1 MQNEAGLN
9 DSAKSKIP
17 PGRRPLRPLQA
28 GGQNPKSQFD
38 HITLEILWRR
48 LISIVD
54 EADASVART
63 AFSSLLRDAH
73 DYTCMFTDSRGQELV
88 QGTFCTPGQA
98 GAMALGVKTLINS
111 IAPDAYQP
119 GDVFIVNDPWLLA
132 GHLNDVCV
140 MSPIFYKERPVAF
153 TACVF
158 HHSDIGGR
166 VASDNRQVYE
176 EGIFIPPLKLYEAGV
191 LNESVLEMI
200 RWNVRTPEE
209 VTGDIRSQVA
219 ANHVCAQKVIEM
231 LEDEGLD
238 TLDELA
244 DEIIDRTEKSMRAA
258 ILKIPNGAYP
268 YEGIIE
274 GAGQRED
281 ITIKVT
287 VEVKDS
293 DIYIDFDGTSSQ
305 VDWGGNVVY
314 NFTYAYVFMAVKS
327 AFDPDIPI
335 NEGAIRPVKMT
346 APEGTVVNCKFPAA
360 VAARM
365 QIGHFMTEMVYKA
378 LAAATPDNIIAE
390 SGGTPAQTNIFY
402 GKRYNEA
409 PWLTMII
416 RGGGLGAGSRMD
428 GHHCAIFP
436 ANGANTPVEIFESDT
451 PLIVEERSLVCDSGG
466 PGKMRGG
473 LGRKMTIR
481 VPDDDYAPQGPT
493 SIAVQAGRYKY
504 PPRGLFGAGPGSGAR
519 FMVNGQTGDPSGL
532 TLCLPGDAIQ
542 FDSAGGGGYGDP
554 LQRDPQAVEADVVN
568 GYVSLE
574 KARDD
579 YGVVID
585 PVTLKVD
592 PLETEK
598 VRAERYSKI
607 EDCRLKI

>member
-1 MQNEAGLN
+1 MKKTSGNTDKKGAR
-9 DSAKSKIP
+9 KF
-17 PGRRPLRPLQA
+17 
-28 GGQNPKSQFD
+28 NPQSQFD
-38 HITLEILWRR
+38 PITLEILWRR

-98 GAMALGVKTLINS
+98 GAMALGVKTVINS
-111 IAPDAYQP
+111 IPLQEYQP

-140 MSPIFYKERPVAF
+140 LSPIFYKKKPVAF

-166 VASDNRQVYE
+166 VASDNRQVFE
-176 EGIFIPPLKLYEAGV
+176 EGLFIPPIKLYDAGV
-191 LNESVLEMI
+191 LNESALNMI

-219 ANHVCAQKVIEM
+219 ANHVCAQKIIEM
-231 LEDEGLD
+231 LADEGLD
-238 TLDELA
+238 TLDDLA
-244 DEIIDRTEKSMRAA
+244 DEIIDRTETSMRDA
-258 ILKIPNGAYP
+258 IGKIPDGVYP

-274 GAGQRED
+274 GAGKRKD
-281 ITIKVT
+281 IKIKLSVA
-287 VEVKDS
+287 VKGS
-293 DIYIDFDGTSSQ
+293 DIHIDFDGTSAQ

-335 NEGAIRPVKMT
+335 NEGAIRPIKMS
-346 APEGTVVNCKFPAA
+346 APEGSVVNCKFPAA

-365 QIGHFMTEMVYKA
+365 QIGHFMTEMVFKA
-378 LAAATPDNIIAE
+378 LAHATPDNIIAE

-402 GKRYNEA
+402 GKRFNGK

-416 RGGGLGAGSRMD
+416 RGGGMGASSKMD

-436 ANGANTPVEIFESDT
+436 ANGANTPAEIFESDT
-451 PLIVEERSLVCDSGG
+451 PLIVKERSLICDSGG

-473 LGRKMTIR
+473 LGRKFVIR
-481 VPDDDYAPQGPT
+481 IPDDDTAPESPT
-493 SIAVQAGRYKY
+493 SIAIQAGRYRYAPK
-504 PPRGLFGAGPGSGAR
+504 GLFKGGSANKAQ
-519 FMVNGQTGDPSGL
+519 FVVDDQAGDPSGL
-532 TLCLPGDAIQ
+532 TLCESGNVIQ
-542 FDSAGGGGYGDP
+542 FHSAGGGGYGDP
-554 LQRDPQAVEADVVN
+554 LERDPQAVEQDVFN
-568 GYVSLE
+568 EYVSIE
-574 KARDD
+574 QARRD

-585 PVTLKVD
+585 SKTLKVD
-592 PLETEK
+592 LKETEK
-598 VRAERYSKI
+598 LRSRKRSELTQQNM
-607 EDCRLKI
+607 E

>member
-1 MQNEAGLN
+1 MSEELKGSNPQ
-9 DSAKSKIP
+9 SAI
-17 PGRRPLRPLQA
+17 R
-28 GGQNPKSQFD
+28 NPQSNFD
-38 HITLEILWRR
+38 PITLEILWRR
-48 LISIVD
+48 LVSIVD

-98 GAMALGVKTLINS
+98 GAMALGVKKLVNS
-111 IAPDAYQP
+111 IPRSDYRP

-132 GHLNDVCV
+132 GHLNDICV

-176 EGIFIPPLKLYEAGV
+176 EGIFIPPLRLYAAGV
-191 LNESVLEMI
+191 LNESVLNLI

-238 TLDELA
+238 TLDDLA
-244 DEIIDRTEKSMRAA
+244 DEIIDRTEKSMREA
-258 ILKIPNGAYP
+258 IARIPDGTYP

-274 GAGQRED
+274 GAGQRDD
-281 ITIKVT
+281 IRIKLK

-293 DIYIDFDGTSSQ
+293 DIHIDFDGTSPQ

-365 QIGHFMTEMVYKA
+365 QIGHFMTEMVFKA
-378 LAAATPDNIIAE
+378 LADATPDNIIAE

-402 GKRYNEA
+402 GKRSNGK

-466 PGKMRGG
+466 AGKMRGG
-473 LGRKMTIR
+473 LGRKMIIR
-481 VPDDDYAPQGPT
+481 VPDDDTAPQGPT
-493 SIAVQAGRYKY
+493 SIALQAGRFKY
-504 PPRGLFGAGPGSGAR
+504 APQGLFGAGPGVMAQ
-519 FMVNGQTGDPSGL
+519 FLVNDKDGDPSGL
-532 TLCLPGDAIQ
+532 TLCHTGDGIQ
-542 FDSAGGGGYGDP
+542 FLSAGGGGYGDP
-554 LQRDPQAVEADVVN
+554 LERDPEAVEQDVGN
-568 GYVSLE
+568 GYVSIE
-574 KARDD
+574 KARED
-579 YGVVID
+579 YGVVVD
-585 PVTLKVD
+585 PGTLKVD
-592 PLETEK
+592 LEETDK
-598 VRAERYSKI
+598 VRGSRKN
-607 EDCRLKI
+607 KQVG

>member
-1 MQNEAGLN
+1 MPDNGGTKN
-9 DSAKSKIP
+9 IPHSAFRIP
-17 PGRRPLRPLQA
+17 NSRD
-28 GGQNPKSQFD
+28 FD
-38 HITLEILWRR
+38 PITLEILWRR
-48 LISIVD
+48 LVSIVD

-98 GAMALGVKTLINS
+98 GAMALGVKKLINS
-111 IAPDAYQP
+111 IAYEDYRP

-166 VASDNRQVYE
+166 VASDNREVYE
-176 EGIFIPPLKLYEAGV
+176 EGIFIPPLKLYDAGV
-191 LNESVLEMI
+191 LNESVLELI

-244 DEIIDRTEKSMRAA
+244 DEIIDRTEKSMREA
-258 ILKIPNGAYP
+258 ISGIPNGIYP

-274 GAGQRED
+274 GAGKRAD
-281 ITIKVT
+281 ISIKLT
-287 VEVKDS
+287 VEVNESEVHIK
-293 DIYIDFDGTSSQ
+293 FDGTSPQ

-335 NEGAIRPVKMT
+335 NEGATRPIKMT

-365 QIGHFMTEMVYKA
+365 QIGHFMTEMVFKA
-378 LAAATPDNIIAE
+378 LSEAMPDNIIAE
-390 SGGTPAQTNIFY
+390 SGGTPAQTNILY
-402 GKRYNEA
+402 GKRA
-409 PWLTMII
+409 DDRSWLTMII
-416 RGGGLGAGSRMD
+416 RGGGLGASSRMD

-451 PLIVEERSLVCDSGG
+451 PLIVAERSLTCDSGG
-466 PGKMRGG
+466 PGQMRGG
-473 LGRKMTIR
+473 LGRKMIIR
-481 VPDDDYAPQGPT
+481 VPDDEFAPSGPT
-493 SIAVQAGRYKY
+493 SIALQAGRFKY
-504 PPRGLFGAGPGSGAR
+504 APGGMFGAESGAR
-519 FMVNGQTGDPSGL
+519 AQFLVNDEAGDPSGL
-532 TLCLPGDAIQ
+532 TLCRPGDVIQ
-542 FDSAGGGGYGDP
+542 FHSAGGGGYGDP
-554 LQRDPQAVEADVVN
+554 FGRDPGAVEQDVRN
-568 GYVSLE
+568 GYVSIE
-574 KARDD
+574 KAREE
-579 YGVVID
+579 YGVVVEPD
-585 PVTLKVD
+585 SLKVD
-592 PLETEK
+592 LAETDSL
-598 VRAERYSKI
+598 RAGKKR
-607 EDCRLKI
+607 

>member
-1 MQNEAGLN
+1 MEEKRGSWG
-9 DSAKSKIP
+9 DRTAKKP
-17 PGRRPLRPLQA
+17 
-28 GGQNPKSQFD
+28 NPKSVIRNPKSKFD
-38 HITLEILWRR
+38 PITLEILWRR

-98 GAMALGVKTLINS
+98 GAMALGVKTIINS
-111 IAPDAYQP
+111 IPIESYQP

-140 MSPIFYKERPVAF
+140 LSPIFYKDRPVAF

-176 EGIFIPPLKLYEAGV
+176 EGLFIPPIKLYDAGV
-191 LNESVLEMI
+191 LNEPALNMI

-219 ANHVCAQKVIEM
+219 ANHVCSQKIIEM
-231 LEDEGLD
+231 LEDERLD
-238 TLDELA
+238 TLDDLA
-244 DEIIDRTEKSMRAA
+244 DEIIDRTETSMRAA
-258 ILKIPNGAYP
+258 IAKIPDGIYP
-268 YEGIIE
+268 YEGVIE
-274 GAGQRED
+274 GAGKRKD
-281 ITIKVT
+281 ITIKLS

-293 DIYIDFDGTSSQ
+293 DIHVDFEGTSPQ
-305 VDWGGNVVY
+305 VDWGGNVVF

-335 NEGAIRPVKMT
+335 NEGAIRPVKMA
-346 APEGTVVNCKFPAA
+346 APEGSVVNCTFPAA

-365 QIGHFMTEMVYKA
+365 QIGHFMTEMVFKA
-378 LAAATPDNIIAE
+378 LANATPDNIIAE

-402 GKRYNEA
+402 GKRHNGK

-416 RGGGLGAGSRMD
+416 RGGGMGASSKKD

-451 PLIVEERSLVCDSGG
+451 PLLVQERSLVGDSGG

-473 LGRKMTIR
+473 LGRKFVIR
-481 VPDDDYAPQGPT
+481 IPDDEFVPQPPT
-493 SIAVQAGRYKY
+493 SIAIQAGRFRYA
-504 PPRGLFGAGPGSGAR
+504 PHGLFGGKPGSKAQ
-519 FMVNGQTGDPSGL
+519 FVVNDQAGDPSGL
-532 TLCLPGDAIQ
+532 TLCESGDVIQ
-542 FDSAGGGGYGDP
+542 FHSAGGGGYGNP
-554 LQRDPQAVEADVVN
+554 LKRDPQAVEQDVFN
-568 GYVSLE
+568 EYVSIE
-574 KARDD
+574 QARDN

-585 PVTLKVD
+585 PKTLKVD
-592 PLETEK
+592 LEETEK
-598 VRAERYSKI
+598 LRASRKGSK
-607 EDCRLKI
+607 

>member
-1 MQNEAGLN
+1 MPDNGDTSTNPQ
-9 DSAKSKIP
+9 SAIRNRQSK
-17 PGRRPLRPLQA
+17 
-28 GGQNPKSQFD
+28 FD
-38 HITLEILWRR
+38 PITLEILWRR
-48 LISIVD
+48 LVSIVD

-98 GAMALGVKTLINS
+98 GAMALGVKRLIKS
-111 IAPDAYQP
+111 IPLNAYRP

-140 MSPIFYKERPVAF
+140 MSPIFYRERPIGF

-176 EGIFIPPLKLYEAGV
+176 EGIFIPPLKLYDAGV
-191 LNESVLEMI
+191 LNEGVLELI
-200 RWNVRTPEE
+200 RWNVRTPDE

-231 LEDEGLD
+231 LADEGLD
-238 TLDELA
+238 TLDDLA
-244 DEIIDRTEKSMRAA
+244 DEIIDRTEASMRRA
-258 ILKIPNGAYP
+258 IAGIPDGTYP
-268 YEGIIE
+268 YDGIIE

-281 ITIKVT
+281 IRVKLT
-287 VEVKDS
+287 VEVNAS
-293 DIYIDFDGTSSQ
+293 DIHIDFNGTSDQ

-314 NFTYAYVFMAVKS
+314 NFTYAYVFMAIKS

-335 NEGAIRPVKMT
+335 NEGAIRPIKMT
-346 APEGTVVNCKFPAA
+346 APEGSVVNCKFPAA

-365 QIGHFMTEMVYKA
+365 QIGHFMTEMVFKA
-378 LAAATPDNIIAE
+378 LAAATPHNIIAE

-402 GKRYNEA
+402 GSQHDGS

-416 RGGGLGAGSRMD
+416 RGGGLGASSRMD

-451 PLIVEERSLVCDSGG
+451 PLIVKERGLVCDSGG

-473 LGRKMTIR
+473 LGRKMVVQI
-481 VPDDDYAPQGPT
+481 PDDEFAPRGPT

-504 PPRGLFGAGPGSGAR
+504 APNGLFGAEPGALAR
-519 FMVNGQTGDPSGL
+519 FLVNDRPGDPSGL
-532 TLCLPGDAIQ
+532 TLCQNGDEIR
-542 FDSAGGGGYGDP
+542 FYSAGGGGYGDP
-554 LQRDPQAVEADVVN
+554 LQREPAAVEADVRN
-568 GYVSLE
+568 GYVSIEQAE
-574 KARDD
+574 KG

-585 PVTLKVD
+585 PDTLSVNATA
-592 PLETEK
+592 TEK
-598 VRAERYSKI
+598 LRSDRK
-607 EDCRLKI
+607 

>member
-1 MQNEAGLN
+1 MSEDLKSINPQ
-9 DSAKSKIP
+9 SATP
-17 PGRRPLRPLQA
+17 
-28 GGQNPKSQFD
+28 NPKSHFD
-38 HITLEILWRR
+38 PITLEILWRR

-98 GAMALGVKTLINS
+98 GAMALGVKKLINS
-111 IAPDAYQP
+111 IAVDQYRP

-191 LNESVLEMI
+191 LNQSVLNLI

-238 TLDELA
+238 TLDDLA
-244 DEIIDRTEKSMRAA
+244 DEIIDRTEKSMREA
-258 ILKIPNGAYP
+258 IARIPNGVYP

-274 GAGQRED
+274 GAGKRDD
-281 ITIKVT
+281 IRIKLK

-293 DIYIDFDGTSSQ
+293 DIHIDFDGTSCQ

-365 QIGHFMTEMVYKA
+365 QIGHFMTEMVFKA
-378 LAAATPDNIIAE
+378 LAEATPDNIIAE

-402 GKRYNEA
+402 GKRSNGK

-416 RGGGLGAGSRMD
+416 RGGGLGASSRMD

-473 LGRKMTIR
+473 LGRKMIIR
-481 VPDDDYAPQGPT
+481 VPDDDTAPQGPT
-493 SIAVQAGRYKY
+493 SIALQAGRFKY
-504 PPRGLFGAGPGSGAR
+504 APQGLFGAGPGVMAK
-519 FMVNGQTGDPSGL
+519 FLVNEKDGDPSGL
-532 TLCLPGDAIQ
+532 TLCKNGDLIQ
-542 FDSAGGGGYGDP
+542 FLSAGGGGYGDAFE
-554 LQRDPQAVEADVVN
+554 RDPEAVQQDVIN
-568 GYVSLE
+568 EYISIE
-574 KARDD
+574 KARED
-579 YGVVID
+579 YGVVVD

-592 PLETEK
+592 LEKTRQA
-598 VRAERYSKI
+598 RAAKNR
-607 EDCRLKI
+607 

>member
-1 MQNEAGLN
+1 MKEKSGKLN
-9 DSAKSKIP
+9 DEEAKKPNPQSKI
-17 PGRRPLRPLQA
+17 
-28 GGQNPKSQFD
+28 QNPKSQFD
-38 HITLEILWRR
+38 PITLEILWRR

-98 GAMALGVKTLINS
+98 GAMALGVKTIINS
-111 IAPDAYQP
+111 IPLQEYRP

-140 MSPIFYKERPVAF
+140 LSPIFYKEKPIAF

-166 VASDNRQVYE
+166 VASDNRQVFE
-176 EGIFIPPLKLYEAGV
+176 EGLFIPPIKLYDAGV
-191 LNESVLEMI
+191 LNESVLDMI

-219 ANHVCAQKVIEM
+219 ANHVCAQKIIEM

-238 TLDELA
+238 TLDGLA
-244 DEIIDRTEKSMRAA
+244 DEIIDRTEISIRKA
-258 ILKIPNGAYP
+258 IGKIPDGAYP
-268 YEGIIE
+268 YEGVIE
-274 GAGQRED
+274 GAGKRKD
-281 ITIKVT
+281 IKIRLT
-287 VEVKDS
+287 VEVKGS
-293 DIYIDFDGTSSQ
+293 DIHIDFDGTSPQ

-335 NEGAIRPVKMT
+335 NEGAIRPVKMS
-346 APEGTVVNCKFPAA
+346 APKGTVVNCEFPAA

-365 QIGHFMTEMVYKA
+365 QIGHFMTEMVFKA
-378 LAAATPDNIIAE
+378 LANATPDNIIAE

-402 GKRYNEA
+402 GKRFNGK

-416 RGGGLGAGSRMD
+416 RGGGMGASSKMD

-436 ANGANTPVEIFESDT
+436 ANGANTPAEIFESDT
-451 PLIVEERSLVCDSGG
+451 PLIVEERSLIRDSGG

-473 LGRKMTIR
+473 LGRKFVIR
-481 VPDDDYAPQGPT
+481 IPDDDTAPEPPT
-493 SIAVQAGRYKY
+493 SIAIQAGRFRY
-504 PPRGLFGAGPGSGAR
+504 PPQGLFKGGSANKAR
-519 FMVNGQTGDPSGL
+519 FIVNDQDGDPSGL
-532 TLCLPGDAIQ
+532 TLCQSGNVIQ
-542 FDSAGGGGYGDP
+542 FHSAGGGGYGEP
-554 LQRDPQAVEADVVN
+554 LERDPQSVEQDVFSE
-568 GYVSLE
+568 YVSID
-574 KARDD
+574 KARED

-585 PVTLKVD
+585 PETLKVD
-592 PLETEK
+592 LTATEK
-598 VRAERYSKI
+598 LRAEQK
-607 EDCRLKI
+607 KQG